1 MCVVQRSWPRWLS
14 IAGHVTRARR
24 EDLQMNN
31 SAYETLNQCLA
42 EIGVSR
48 SRVPGFDRFLRE
60 HREAL
65 LRFLRQ
71 RTATEEDAQDIAQ
84 ESLVRLMRY
93 RHDQPAEQWHALLY
107 RIAGNLVID
116 QVRLAKTHFSEA
128 HQPLDD
134 NVYALPSVGA
144 SPEDWMSRQ
153 QALARTRDAIFALP
167 ERCQHIYLLNRIEGM
182 SYPQIARHCGI
193 SVKAV
198 EKQITKALALLRRQ
212 LGGGFDET
220 L

>member
-1 MCVVQRSWPRWLS
+1 MNAGPHDRVRSLLEE
-14 IAGHVTRARR
+14 AGRPVGS
-24 EDLQMNN
+24 EF
-31 SAYETLNQCLA
+31 E
-42 EIGVSR
+42 
-48 SRVPGFDRFLRE
+48 RFLYE

-65 LRFLRQ
+65 VGYLRQ

-93 RHDQPAEQWHALLY
+93 RHDQPAEHWHALLY
-107 RIAGNLVID
+107 RIAGNLVVD
-116 QVRLAKTHFSEA
+116 QVRLARTHHSEA

-134 NVYALPSVGA
+134 NVYALPSHGA
-144 SPEDWMSRQ
+144 SPEDWLAQR
-153 QALARTRDAIFALP
+153 QALAFTRDAILALP
-167 ERCQHIYLLNRIEGM
+167 QRCQHIYLLNRIEGM
-182 SYPQIARHCGI
+182 SYTQIARHCGI

-212 LGGGFDET
+212 LGDTVDAT